1 MVPLEL
7 VGVRVEIPA
16 NTPMLLLRE
25 QDDQHRLLPI
35 YIGSPEAS
43 AIHYALEGVEPPRP
57 LTHDLLLE
65 ALTKL
70 GAEITKVVVTEI
82 RDRTYFSEIHMS
94 SSGTETVLSARP
106 SDAIALAVRAGAP
119 IFATDELIEEVGQ
132 QPPPE
137 PEDDAAEIIDE
148 FKDFIENVSPEDF
161 GT

>member
-57 LTHDLLLE
+57 LTHDLMLD
-65 ALTKL
+65 ALNKL

-82 RDRTYFSEIHMS
+82 RDRTYFSEIHMN
-94 SSGTETVLSARP
+94 SSGTETILSARP